1 MNRLFWPSQNDKLK
15 PACFKGSSR
24 LKILLFFFAFV
35 ILYHDV
41 LMHMLKKSLS
51 SENFHWPFI
60 IGVSLYLIWIKRRDI
75 KNISSA
81 PGLLPGSILAG
92 FGCFMLF
99 AGRLGG
105 TMLVQQFSVI
115 PVLLGSIWLFL
126 GLNHFKI
133 FLLPISYL
141 IFLMGVIEVFLESIV
156 IYLQNI
162 SAYIGFHIL
171 SFIGYPVLLTSQI
184 IELPHITMEVAR
196 GCSGI
201 EHIVSLLAFT
211 VALSYFSQ
219 KNLAGRC
226 VLIFSAIF
234 IAIFINGVRIAL
246 IGIYAKYWHGADIHG
261 PFESLYASFIFYAGL
276 ILVVI
281 LSHFLRKVKLQK
293 NLNALSDTP
302 TSWTCSKYEPIASEI
317 KEKKYEAGKSK
328 SLGPAIPGI
337 SIFAVTFFLIHFYL
351 PGPVYLKNSF
361 QAFPVLIDN
370 FRGRNIEQIDEH
382 IRPFSADEELLRV
395 YEDADGNS
403 VEVYV
408 GYFAI
413 QSRNRKM
420 IDHRRNWM
428 HEEIQTM
435 PIAQEF
441 KVLTINKTRL
451 PDGTNPAHV
460 YFWYFIDGRIITN
473 PVAGKF
479 ITFWDGLV
487 KRKNNAAV
495 VVIKIKNENFEVSPL
510 LSELFFTINNHLSGI

>member
-1 MNRLFWPSQNDKLK
+1 MNRPFWPSQNDKLK
-15 PACFKGSSR
+15 PACFKGLR
-24 LKILLFFFAFV
+24 QLKILLFFFAFV

-41 LMHMLKKSLS
+41 LMHILKKSLS
-51 SENFHWPFI
+51 SENFHWPLI
-60 IGVSLYLIWIKRRDI
+60 IGVSLYLIWIKRKDI
-75 KNISSA
+75 TNTSSA

-115 PVLLGSIWLFL
+115 PVLLGSIWLFN
-126 GLNHFKI
+126 GFNHFKI

-141 IFLMGVIEVFLESIV
+141 IFLTGVIEVLLESIV

-171 SFIGYPVLLTSQI
+171 SFIGYSVLLKSQI

-226 VLIFSAIF
+226 LLIFSAIF

-246 IGIYAKYWHGADIHG
+246 IGIYAKYRHGADIHG

-281 LSHFLRKVKLQK
+281 LSQFLRKVKLQK
-293 NLNALSDTP
+293 NLSALSDTP
-302 TSWTCSKYEPIASEI
+302 ASWTCSRYEPIAYKI
-317 KEKKYEAGKSK
+317 KEKKYKAGKS
-328 SLGPAIPGI
+328 LAPAIPGI
-337 SIFAVTFFLIHFYL
+337 SIFAVTFFLMHFYL
-351 PGPVYLKNSF
+351 PGPVYLKNSLE
-361 QAFPVLIDN
+361 AFPVLIGN
-370 FRGRNIEQIDEH
+370 FKGKNIDQIDEH

-408 GYFAI
+408 GYFAL
-413 QSRNRKM
+413 QSRNRKI

-428 HEEIQTM
+428 HEEIQTIPM
-435 PIAQEF
+435 AQEF
-441 KVLTINKTRL
+441 KALTINKTIL
-451 PDGTNPAHV
+451 PDKTNPADV

-473 PVAGKF
+473 QFAGKF
-479 ITFWDGLV
+479 VTFWDGLV

-495 VVIKIKNENFEVSPL
+495 VVIKLKNENPEISPL
-510 LSELFFTINNHLSGI
+510 LSELFFTINNYLSGI